1 MSMTASAFVSTAHS
15 QRDLTQLCK
24 HWAHNLDVEFD
35 ETNGRVIFPK
45 DARGANWPG
54 DATVRFVARESGLD
68 VMIEATSDGQL
79 NGLKGA
85 VARHLDRFA
94 HREAPLAFDWS

>member
-15 QRDLTQLCK
+15 QRYLTQLCK

-45 DARGANWPG
+45 DARGANWAG

-68 VMIEATSDGQL
+68 VTIEATSDGQL